1 MGVAEDKGK
10 ASRAA
15 REARLGAALRENLRK
30 RKAQS
35 RARSE
40 TGASEAGGSEAGGS
54 EAGGSDSGESE
65 PMDPSEKPKDR
76 DS

>member
-1 MGVAEDKGK
+1 MGAAEDKGK

-15 REARLGAALRENLRK
+15 RQARLGAALRENLRK

-40 TGASEAGGSEAGGS
+40 TGASEAGGS
-54 EAGGSDSGESE
+54 DSGESD

-76 DS
+76 AS